1 MLCSLICLGKCIF
14 EFLLTVLCLMSHLFL
29 FSESGSC
36 KSYVCE
42 EETLVFGDFFIV
54 RVKKNTDAALH
65 L

>member
-1 MLCSLICLGKCIF
+1 
-14 EFLLTVLCLMSHLFL
+14 MSHLFL